1 MPRKRVQWWVTDT
14 KQSLTQLLRR
24 DGAGRLTSENL
35 ATAMGNAQTTRA
47 VYRIVPAARRQDP
60 ENGYDTSLKLL
71 QSLHRHDGPF
81 SVELWSDEDSIKLYI
96 SIEATISRTLQQRLD
111 VFFPDA
117 TITEIEPVFPHVSAD
132 EYVAGARLA
141 LRNDYCL
148 QIANPL
154 GASGLRT
161 DPYNEV
167 MSAMT
172 GTGGARAVVQIIF
185 RPAPEEWWRRWYLP
199 LAAGESLRSEPPLLP
214 RQVTCADLV
223 DGSELPTMDERTR
236 DTVRGQQT
244 ESAFLTEIRVCGI
257 GASKRTA
264 EQVVKAVGSV
274 FEERYDD
281 PKMDQGL
288 VEIGVP
294 TRQLQEWIDGLV
306 ERRLEEYRPRL
317 GRYQYEPCLLTVP
330 ELAAVAHVPSRKEL
344 DEFALTSPEFEWTD
358 ER

>member
-1 MPRKRVQWWVTDT
+1 MLRKRVQWWVADM
-14 KQSLTQLLRR
+14 KRSLTRLLRR
-24 DGAGRLTSENL
+24 VGAGRLRSEDL
-35 ATAMGNAQTTRA
+35 ATAMENAQTTRA
-47 VYRIVPAARRQDP
+47 VYRIAPAARRQDP

-81 SVELWSDEDSIKLYI
+81 SVELWSDEDSVKLYI
-96 SIEATISRTLQQRLD
+96 STEATVSRTLEQRLD

-117 TITEIEPVFPHVSAD
+117 TITEIEPVFPHVSTE

-154 GASGLRT
+154 GASGLGT

-172 GTGGARAVVQIIF
+172 GTGGARAVVQVVF

-199 LAAGESLRSEPPLLP
+199 LAVGESLRSEPPLLP
-214 RQVTCADLV
+214 RQVTCSDLV
-223 DGSELPTMDERTR
+223 DGSELPSMDERTR

-244 ESAFLTEIRVCGI
+244 ESAFFTEIRICGI
-257 GASKRTA
+257 GARKRAA

-274 FEERYDD
+274 FEEQYDD

-294 TRQLQEWIDGLV
+294 TRRLQEWFEGLI
-306 ERRLEEYRPRL
+306 ERRLKEYRPRL

-330 ELAAVAHVPSRKEL
+330 ELAAVAHVPSRKDR
-344 DEFALTSPEFEWTD
+344 DEFALTSPGFEWTD
-358 ER
+358 GR

>member
-1 MPRKRVQWWVTDT
+1 MSRKRVQWWVTHT
-14 KQSLTQLLRR
+14 KRSLTRLLRR
-24 DGAGRLTSENL
+24 EGAGRITSENV
-35 ATAMGNAQTTRA
+35 AAAMENAQKTRT
-47 VYRIVPAARRQDP
+47 VYRIAPAARRQDP

-71 QSLHRHDGPF
+71 QSLHQHDGPF
-81 SVELWSDEDSIKLYI
+81 SVELWSDEGSISLYI
-96 SIEATISRTLQQRLD
+96 SAESTVSRTLEQRLE

-117 TITEIEPVFPHVSAD
+117 TITEIEPVFPHVRAD

-172 GTGGARAVVQIIF
+172 GTGGARVVVQVVF

-199 LAAGESLRSEPPLLP
+199 LEVGESIRSEPPLLP
-214 RQVTCADLV
+214 RQVTCSDLV
-223 DGSELPTMDERTR
+223 DGSELPVMDERTR
-236 DTVRGQQT
+236 DTVRGQQA

-257 GASKRTA
+257 GASKRAA

-274 FEERYDD
+274 FEEQYDD
-281 PKMDQGL
+281 PRMDQGL

-294 TRQLQEWIDGLV
+294 TRRLQEWFDGLV
-306 ERRLEEYRPRL
+306 ERRLKEYRPRL

-330 ELAAVAHVPSRKEL
+330 ELAAVAHVPSRKER
-344 DEFALTSPEFEWTD
+344 DEFALTSPGFEWTD